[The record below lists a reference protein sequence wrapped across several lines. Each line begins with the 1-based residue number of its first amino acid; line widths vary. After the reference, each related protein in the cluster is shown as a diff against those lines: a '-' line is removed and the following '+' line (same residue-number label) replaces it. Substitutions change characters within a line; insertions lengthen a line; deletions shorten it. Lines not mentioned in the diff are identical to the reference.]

1 MKKAI
6 LFATTLALALGA
18 RAATINSVGATFASD
33 GGTVS
38 PPIIVIGPNAPKKP
52 SPVARYSEIAVSD
65 SGKLPPVKST
75 SPTAPKPVA
84 RYAEIA

>member
-38 PPIIVIGPNAPKKP
+38 PPIIVIGPNAPKP
-52 SPVARYSEIAVSD
+52 SPVARYSEIAASD
-65 SGKLPPVKST
+65 SGKLPPVKGA

-84 RYAEIA
+84 RYSEIA